1 VTRQNKA
8 LKLLE
13 ELVSELQKSVVNE
26 RGLSA
31 GNLRMVIMQIYEV
44 INLIR

>member
-13 ELVSELQKSVVNE
+13 ELVAELQKSVVNE

-31 GNLRMVIMQIYEV
+31 GNLRTVIMQICEI